1 MEMELLTTDCR
12 VKIPAVCKAFLDE
25 QNAARKATT
34 DKRLL
39 SIVNVVTACI
49 QAGIQSGQW
58 QEIAKQMPKDAK
70 PLGPRAR
77 QPKKKAA

>member
-1 MEMELLTTDCR
+1 MEIETLSTDCR
-12 VKIPAVCKAFLDE
+12 VKIPAICKSFLDE

-49 QAGIQSGQW
+49 QAGIKSGQW

-77 QPKKKAA
+77 QKKN